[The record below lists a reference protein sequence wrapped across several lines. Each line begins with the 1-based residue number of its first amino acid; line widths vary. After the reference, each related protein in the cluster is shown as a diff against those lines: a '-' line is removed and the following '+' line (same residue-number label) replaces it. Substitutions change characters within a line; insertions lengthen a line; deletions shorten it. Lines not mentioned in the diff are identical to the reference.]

1 MAEASHQQAGFTLR
15 AAIIAV
21 VLSLFLLA
29 CSSYVALKL
38 GIAPWPI
45 IFSVVVSASLIKVL
59 NRSGVVSIHEI
70 NVAQAG
76 ASIGGLV
83 AAGVVFTVPGILFL
97 AKTRGLDV
105 PWPNPWLLGLVT
117 AAAGTL
123 GLLLSVPLKFTFV
136 DQEKLPYPA
145 GTAGAELLK
154 AGKTGGRKLALV
166 VMVGALAG
174 IFALSRD
181 LWFPGGF
188 QLAALAGAGVFVTL
202 QPFPL
207 FLAGG
212 YILGTKSGYSWLGG
226 AVLGWVVIVPILF
239 RLGFDFSA
247 AQAFARNLGMGIV
260 LGGGLGFFVAYLF
273 PRIRQFWQSLLQL
286 RKTFLRLLPLLLLG
300 SFLSLVVAGVPS
312 LAAMLTLLGVCLM
325 VVVAAR
331 MTGETNIDPL
341 EQFGIFVGLVVATTY
356 QILSLDLTLQASFMI
371 VTFVSVACA
380 IAGDAGHDYKS
391 AAIIGT
397 RFGDVVKVDLIAV
410 IFAAFAAPFVLDII
424 RLGFGGVLFTSE
436 MPAPQAQMVAGSIF
450 GFEYPIVFT
459 SGMAVGF
466 CGQFLNRVL
475 PSRMQD
481 RVLLMPAGIGLFL
494 GLSLALPLAA
504 GAFIRSRI
512 DKRRPDLFHPGLVI
526 AAGVMGG
533 EGIAGFGA
541 GALTVAGLDFG
552 LSSMIL
558 LVPGLLIFLFS
569 CLVLARSSRAR
580 TEQSTQT

>member
-1 MAEASHQQAGFTLR
+1 MADPPQPQPGFTLR

-21 VLSLFLLA
+21 ALSLFLLA

-45 IFSVVVSASLIKVL
+45 IFSVVVSASLIKLL
-59 NRSGVVSIHEI
+59 NRSGGANIHEI

-97 AKTRGLDV
+97 AKNRGLEV
-105 PWPNPWLLGLVT
+105 PWPNPWLLGLLT
-117 AAAGTL
+117 ASAGVL
-123 GLLLSVPLKFTFV
+123 GLLLSVPLKYTFV
-136 DQEKLPYPA
+136 DQENLPYPA

-154 AGKTGGRKLALV
+154 VGQTGGRQLALV
-166 VMVGALAG
+166 VMVGALAA

-181 LWFPGGF
+181 LWFAGGF
-188 QLAALAGAGVFVTL
+188 QIAALAGFGVFVTL

-239 RLGFDFSA
+239 QFGFDFLA
-247 AQAFARNLGMGIV
+247 ARAFARNLGMGIV

-273 PRIRQFWQSLLQL
+273 PRIKQLWGSLLKV
-286 RKTFLRLLPLLLLG
+286 RKKFLRFAPLLIIWSL
-300 SFLSLVVAGVPS
+300 LSLMVAGVPPV
-312 LAAMLTLLGVCLM
+312 AALLTLLGVCMM

-341 EQFGIFVGLVVATTY
+341 EQFGIFVGLVVATAY
-356 QILSLDLTLQASFMI
+356 HVFNLDLTPRAAFMI

-397 RFGDVVKVDLIAV
+397 KFRDVVKVDFIAV
-410 IFAAFAAPFVLDII
+410 VFAGFAAPFVLDVI
-424 RLGFGGVLFTSE
+424 RLGFGDVLFTSE
-436 MPAPQAQMVAGSIF
+436 LPAPQAQMVAGSIF
-450 GFEYPIVFT
+450 GFEYPTVFAA
-459 SGMAVGF
+459 GMAVGF
-466 CGQFLNRVL
+466 VGQFLNKIL
-475 PSRMQD
+475 PARMQD
-481 RVLLMPAGIGLFL
+481 RILLMPAGIGLFL

-504 GAFIRSRI
+504 GAFIRSLI
-512 DKRRPDLFHPGLVI
+512 DKRKPALFHTGLVI

-541 GALTVAGLDFG
+541 GALTVAGLDFVV
-552 LSSMIL
+552 SSTIL
-558 LVPGLLIFLFS
+558 LVPGLLIFLLSF
-569 CLVLARSSRAR
+569 LLWSRAK
-580 TEQSTQT
+580 